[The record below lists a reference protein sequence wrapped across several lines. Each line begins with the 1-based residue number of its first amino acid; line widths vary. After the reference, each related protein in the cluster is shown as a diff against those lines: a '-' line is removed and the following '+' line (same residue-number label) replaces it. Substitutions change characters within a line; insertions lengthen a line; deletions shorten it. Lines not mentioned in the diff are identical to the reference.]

1 MKVIEKAIK
10 NLLDT
15 NPFYAHYFLNSKI
28 EYDRPGIPTAAAGY
42 TKTGT
47 VLIFNTDFVNTLTY
61 QETSGLIEHEIL
73 HLLFDHLKHFDKID
87 KIKDVIDKINEVGL
101 SNQAMDIAINQFIS
115 VLPKCALTPEQLEK
129 TIGEKVEKEQNWEY
143 YYHLLIKNK
152 DKLPKSFV
160 TLDEHVDFS
169 EENGKLS
176 ESQKRV
182 IQRTAIDKAIKQSKG
197 KVPAQILKIYSDL
210 KDDAKLPWQQMLSN
224 FVSKSVS
231 STVKNT
237 RKKINRR
244 FGLDQPGKT
253 KKRELTLGVCVD
265 SSGSVSDESYQ
276 QFMTEIVRI
285 SKICVKTYIVEAD
298 CVVQNIEI
306 VKKNKVFDKKRK
318 GCGGTA
324 YGPAIEKCKELKCD
338 AIVYFGDGDC
348 ADIPENPTLPFL
360 WVLVGNS
367 PKPGDFGWEIRL

>member
-28 EYDRPGIPTAAAGY
+28 EYDKPGTPTAAASY

-47 VLIFNTDFVNTLTY
+47 ILIFNTEFINTLSY
-61 QETSGLIEHEIL
+61 QEVSGVIEHEIL
-73 HLLFDHLKHFDKID
+73 HLLFDHLKHFEKIN
-87 KIKDVIDKINEVGL
+87 KIKDVIDQKNEASL
-101 SNQAMDIAINQFIS
+101 SNQAMDIAINQFIA
-115 VLPKCALTPEQLEK
+115 VLPKGALTPELLEN
-129 TIGEKVEKEQNWEY
+129 TIKEKVERDQNWEY

-176 ESQKRV
+176 ESQKGA
-182 IQRTAIDKAIKQSKG
+182 IQRSAIDKAIKQCKG
-197 KVPAQILKIYSDL
+197 NVPSQILKIFDNL
-210 KDDAKLPWQQMLSN
+210 RDDAKLPWQQVLSN
-224 FVSKSVS
+224 FVSKSVT
-231 STVKNT
+231 STTKNT

-244 FGLDQPGKT
+244 FGLDQPGKI

-265 SSGSVSDESYQ
+265 SSGSISDESYQ
-276 QFMTEIVRI
+276 QFMSEIVRI
-285 SKICVKTYIVEAD
+285 SNICAKTYIVEAD
-298 CVVQNIEI
+298 CVVQNIEV
-306 VKKNKVFDKKRK
+306 VKKNKKFDKKRK

-338 AIVYFGDGDC
+338 AVVYFGDGDC
-348 ADIPENPTLPFL
+348 ADKPENPNLPFL
-360 WVLVGNS
+360 WVIVGNS
-367 PKPGDFGWEIRL
+367 SKPGDFGWEIRL